1 MSRVAIVTDSKL
13 VLDSMTSW
21 LPGWKRKGWKT
32 AAGKP
37 VKNQD
42 LVMELEAQL
51 ARHPHRWHWVRGHE
65 TGVEHAYKALNNRA
79 DELAVAAAR
88 HARG

>member
-1 MSRVAIVTDSKL
+1 MVTDSQL
-13 VLDSMTSW
+13 MLNSMTVW

-42 LVMELEAQL
+42 LLMALEDEVKRLGSRALALGARARDRRRARAQG
-51 ARHPHRWHWVRGHE
+51 AQRPRRP
-65 TGVEHAYKALNNRA
+65 
-79 DELAVAAAR
+79 
-88 HARG
+88 ARGRRARRRA